1 MKTIF
6 KTSYSFKA
14 SDAVIKR
21 IQSICLFKSTNDASS
36 WFYKYYTVFENQ
48 QKSLIFTPKLAF
60 ILCLYLHSQCCKMS
74 LSNYDM
80 TLNIN
85 FGFANI

>member
-36 WFYKYYTVFENQ
+36 RFYKYYTQCLKINKKVSFSPLNLHLY
-48 QKSLIFTPKLAF
+48 SVCTFTR
-60 ILCLYLHSQCCKMS
+60 SVV
-74 LSNYDM
+74 N
-80 TLNIN
+80 
-85 FGFANI
+85 

>member
-36 WFYKYYTVFENQ
+36 
-48 QKSLIFTPKLAF
+48 
-60 ILCLYLHSQCCKMS
+60 
-74 LSNYDM
+74 
-80 TLNIN
+80 
-85 FGFANI
+85 